1 MNEINSQNMLQ
12 VGTILHGTYKIE
24 SYLSSG
30 GFGNTYLAKNIEFDE
45 TYAIKEFFVKG
56 VCQRDGNST
65 TISVSNAENT
75 NSFEQQREKFK
86 KEARRLRS
94 LSNPHIVKVY
104 DLFEENGT
112 AYYVMDYVDGENLSA
127 RLKRTNAPL
136 AESEVRNYLNQIL
149 DGLEAIHNEGMFHLD
164 IKPANIMV
172 DSHDVVKLIDFG
184 ASKQQSTVG
193 GATMST
199 GISYTN
205 GYAPSEQMAQSYDK
219 FGPWTDFYALGA
231 TVYKLLTNQDPPSVS
246 DLSEDD
252 TEDKHLALPMP
263 NVSEE
268 MKKLVVWMMQVNRLK
283 RPKNVREVIMELQ
296 EVSFSGGNSA
306 CLNSKLQST
315 LTPKGD
321 EQTISCPNDNIVDGL
336 LQKDVSEKHSIFCFQ
351 GRTGR
356 LVYWIVTV
364 LGIVALGLFVFVSEE
379 LVRNLGLTLNENV
392 VSICIVSWY
401 LFYCYLV
408 FAVGAKRCHDL
419 GHSGWFQMIPFYGF
433 VMLFLAGNE
442 EENEYGERG
451 NGISNKSIKVLGGI
465 VGTVCVIT
473 LAIFLLG
480 EDKAKLYGEAEDII
494 EGHVIENGI
503 IQPCD
508 SVKALP
514 TIQKLAEKQYG
525 PAMWMLA
532 QYYEHGSA
540 GIAMDTIEANRL
552 CEQAFP
558 ILLKEAEGGDMY
570 SQCAL
575 SLIYA
580 SGKGTQTDNSKAF
593 TWMQKSAEQG
603 YGDALGN
610 LAIHY
615 LNGIGCN
622 ENKQKAFECVQKA
635 VEVNKPNGE
644 LLAAMYLQGI
654 GTKIDTAK
662 AISIY
667 KELADMQSSSSQA
680 QLGHIYYEQ
689 DKYELAFKY
698 LSQAEK
704 KDELQAIDDLTV
716 MYLRGWGV
724 TESQDQAISLAQRSV
739 KLSNRDPYFLF
750 ALGVCYEEKDNAKAF
765 ANVKESAEK
774 GNPSAQYRL
783 ALYYQ
788 NGYGVKVNENLA
800 YKWYKKA
807 LANGYKEDN

>member
-1 MNEINSQNMLQ
+1 MSEINNQNMLQ
-12 VGTILHGTYKIE
+12 VGTILHGTYRIE

-45 TYAIKEFFVKG
+45 IFAVKEFFVKG

-75 NSFEQQREKFK
+75 NSFGQQREKFK

-94 LSNPHIVKVY
+94 LNSPHIVKVY

-112 AYYVMDYVDGENLSA
+112 AYYVMDYVEGENLST
-127 RLKRTNAPL
+127 RLKRTQAPL
-136 AESEVRNYLNQIL
+136 SETVVRNYLSQIL
-149 DGLEAIHNEGMFHLD
+149 DGLEAIHTAGIWHLD

-172 DSHDVVKLIDFG
+172 DSHDAVKLIDFG
-184 ASKQQSTVG
+184 ASKQQSTAG
-193 GATMST
+193 GATAST

-205 GYAPSEQMAQSYDK
+205 GYAPAEQIAQCYDK

-231 TVYKLLTNQDPPSVS
+231 TLYKLLTNQDPPTVT
-246 DLSEDD
+246 DLSDD
-252 TEDKHLALPMP
+252 ETRDKHIALPMT
-263 NVSEE
+263 NVSEK

-283 RPKNVREVIMELQ
+283 RPKSVGEVTMNLQ
-296 EVSFSGGNSA
+296 EVSFSEDNSA
-306 CLNSKLQST
+306 CLKTKCHST
-315 LTPKGD
+315 LTTND
-321 EQTISCPNDNIVDGL
+321 EEQTIPCPNENIADGL
-336 LQKDVSEKHSIFCFQ
+336 LQKDVIEKHSIFSFQ
-351 GRTGR
+351 GRVGR

-364 LGIVALGLFVFVSEE
+364 LGIVALGLLFFVSEE
-379 LVRNLGLTLNENV
+379 LARNLGLTPNENIV
-392 VSICIVSWY
+392 ATCIVSWY

-408 FAVGAKRCHDL
+408 FTVGAKRCHDL

-433 VMLFLAGNE
+433 VMLFGAGNE

-451 NGISNKSIKVLGGI
+451 NGISNKSIKLLGGI
-465 VGTVCVIT
+465 VGAICVVT
-473 LAIFLLG
+473 FAVFLLG

-494 EGHVIENGI
+494 EGHVIEKGI
-503 IQPCD
+503 IQPDD

-540 GIAMDTIEANRL
+540 GIPMDTIEANRL

-558 ILLKEAEGGDMY
+558 ILLKEAEDGDMY

-580 SGKGTQTDNSKAF
+580 SGKGTQADNSKAF

-622 ENKQKAFECVQKA
+622 ENKQKAFEYMQKA
-635 VEVNKPNGE
+635 VEVNKTNGE
-644 LLAAMYLQGI
+644 ILASMYLQGI
-654 GTKIDTAK
+654 GTKIDTTK
-662 AISIY
+662 AINIY
-667 KELADMQSSSSQA
+667 KELANMQLSSSQA

-724 TESQDQAISLAQRSV
+724 TENQDQAISLAQRGV

-750 ALGVCYEEKDNAKAF
+750 SLGVCYEEKDNAKAF

-774 GNPSAQYRL
+774 GNPAAQYRL

-788 NGYGVKVNENLA
+788 NGYGVKVNQNFA